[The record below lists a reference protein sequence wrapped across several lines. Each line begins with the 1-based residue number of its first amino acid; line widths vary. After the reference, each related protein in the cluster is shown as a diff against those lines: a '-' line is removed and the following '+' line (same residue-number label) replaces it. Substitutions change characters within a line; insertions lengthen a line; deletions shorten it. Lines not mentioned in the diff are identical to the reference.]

1 MLTGLKE
8 GNKKKADQYWP
19 DKDTDTMDV
28 GNGVTL
34 KHLETSFQGT
44 YLKRYQ
50 YNQSSQGLYFF
61 NINIFQNYPSI
72 ERFKTFKRRCDQGG
86 CPAYDQEVGRPDS
99 SR

>member
-34 KHLETSFQGT
+34 KHLTTSFQGT
-44 YLKRYQ
+44 YLKRYLQ
-50 YNQSSQGLYFF
+50 
-61 NINIFQNYPSI
+61 
-72 ERFKTFKRRCDQGG
+72 
-86 CPAYDQEVGRPDS
+86 
-99 SR
+99 

>member
-50 YNQSSQGLYFF
+50 YDQSSQGLYFF
-61 NINIFQNYPSI
+61 DINIFQNYPSI

-86 CPAYDQEVGRPDS
+86 CPAYDEEVGRPDC

>member
-19 DKDTDTMDV
+19 DKDTETMDV

-34 KHLETSFQGT
+34 KHLTTSFQGT

-50 YNQSSQGLYFF
+50 NNQSSQGLYFF
-61 NINIFQNYPSI
+61 NIIRLNLVKNINFGL
-72 ERFKTFKRRCDQGG
+72 DQKQF
-86 CPAYDQEVGRPDS
+86 CFTH
-99 SR
+99 